1 MWYKEGASGPRDM
14 HDDHDHDHP
23 GDNHVKEAP
32 RGTHSGGHSHAH
44 THRDVPGDRNVAVA
58 VAVNLILTAAQV
70 AGGIAAGSVALIADA
85 MHNLSDAVSLVI
97 AFAARRIA
105 RRPATPT
112 MSFGYGRAEVVAA
125 LVNYTTLIVIS
136 VWLGYEALARMLD
149 PPPVT
154 GWIVVA
160 LAAVALLVNSAT
172 ALLTFRLA
180 KDSVNIR
187 AAFLHNLSD
196 AGSSLAVIL
205 GGGLIW
211 AYGWRWVDP
220 AVTLAISAWILVHA
234 LTEIGPVIRILML
247 GAPEGADIGAIRA
260 RIEAD
265 EAVEGTHHVHLW
277 QIDEHRSSFEA
288 HLVLRDG
295 TEAAPVAQRIKRLLR
310 AEFGVAHATL
320 EIETPTGGCAG
331 GGC

>member
-1 MWYKEGASGPRDM
+1 M
-14 HDDHDHDHP
+14 HDDHDH
-23 GDNHVKEAP
+23 GDDGNPSGAGHRHGAP
-32 RGTHSGGHSHAH
+32 DATPSQGHGHHHHAASGDA
-44 THRDVPGDRNVAVA
+44 NVAVA
-58 VAVNLILTAAQV
+58 VAVNLVLTAAQV

-85 MHNLSDAVSLVI
+85 VHNLSDAVSLVI

-105 RRPATPT
+105 RRAATPE

-136 VWLGYEALARMLD
+136 VWLGYEAVARLVD
-149 PPPVT
+149 PPVVT

-160 LAAVALLVNSAT
+160 LAAVALAVNSAT
-172 ALLTFRLA
+172 ALLTWRLA

-196 AGSSLAVIL
+196 AGTSLAVIL
-205 GGGLIW
+205 GGILISL
-211 AYGWRWVDP
+211 YGWRWVDP
-220 AVTLAISAWILVHA
+220 AVTLAISGWILIHA
-234 LTEIGPVIRILML
+234 LHEIGPVIRILML
-247 GAPEGADIGAIRA
+247 GAPEGADIAAIRD

-265 EAVEGTHHVHLW
+265 EAVEGTHHIHLW
-277 QIDEHRSSFEA
+277 QIDEHRASFEA

-295 TEAAPVAQRIKRLLR
+295 ADAALAAHRIKRLLR
-310 AEFGVAHATL
+310 TEFGLSHATL
-320 EIETPTGGCAG
+320 ECETPSGGCAG